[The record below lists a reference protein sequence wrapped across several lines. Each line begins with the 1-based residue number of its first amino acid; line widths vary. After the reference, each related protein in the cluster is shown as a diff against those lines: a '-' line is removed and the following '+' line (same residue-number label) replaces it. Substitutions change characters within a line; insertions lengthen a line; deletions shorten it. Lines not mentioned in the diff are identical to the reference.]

1 MGSYFLD
8 YSVLIPAFSVGE
20 ATYNST
26 ITLHQEFLPV
36 GVDILAAKGCD
47 GLIFN
52 LVQDLVKA
60 GIVPIPMTGQT
71 IDGGEIRMRRDFGN

>member
-1 MGSYFLD
+1 M
-8 YSVLIPAFSVGE
+8 
-20 ATYNST
+20 
-26 ITLHQEFLPV
+26 
-36 GVDILAAKGCD
+36 GVDILAAKCCD

-71 IDGGEIRMRRDFGN
+71 IDGGEILMRRDFGN

>member
-1 MGSYFLD
+1 MPFFDPL
-8 YSVLIPAFSVGE
+8 VLTSEFPVGE

-26 ITLHQEFLPV
+26 ITLHQETLPV

-71 IDGGEIRMRRDFGN
+71 IDGGEILMRRDFGN